1 MTKIRYTTSD
11 FFTTEEL
18 SRSIKFFNKKG
29 QYKMALLFEFGPKTM
44 LRYSDLAK
52 LKWED
57 LINKESLILK
67 ETKTKKRRE
76 ITLGKTLAN
85 TIVETYNKLEKPQK
99 SDIVFN
105 YSIQYVNRLLKKVAI
120 ELKIKKRASTHLFR
134 KSGAR
139 YVWQSNDYSDQ
150 YLIKLSEILNHSST
164 EITRRYLGITREEI
178 KDIYNGFD
186 DML

>member
-18 SRSIKFFNKKG
+18 SRSIKFFNRKG
-29 QYKMALLFEFGPKTM
+29 QYKIALLFEFGSKTM
-44 LRYSDLAK
+44 LRYSDLSK

-85 TIVETYNKLEKPQK
+85 TIVETYNKLEKPPM

-164 EITRRYLGITREEI
+164 EITRRYLGISREEI

-186 DML
+186 DMI